1 MFEIQN
7 YASFIAAI
15 LLFQLAP
22 GPGTLAIL
30 NATGRGGIGAG
41 MGAVLGT
48 LSGDFVYMA
57 AAVLGLAAV
66 LEAYPSVLS
75 AMQWAGVSYL
85 CWMGW
90 KLLRAPAGDLS
101 VENSKPPG
109 GWIYFRQAFAVS
121 LTNPKVVMFFMAFFP
136 LFLAPG
142 STPATL
148 VTMMVHVTGI
158 SLAYQAGLVLIGNT
172 VARKLSRVKHARLMA
187 RWLAGAALI
196 GFGIK
201 LALNN
206 K

>member
-1 MFEIQN
+1 
-7 YASFIAAI
+7 
-15 LLFQLAP
+15 
-22 GPGTLAIL
+22 
-30 NATGRGGIGAG
+30 

-48 LSGDFVYMA
+48 LFGDFVYMA
-57 AAVLGLAAV
+57 AAVLGLAAI

-75 AMQWAGVSYL
+75 AMQWTGVAYL

-90 KLLRAPAGDLS
+90 NLLRAPAGDLPVDEAKS
-101 VENSKPPG
+101 PG

-148 VTMMVHVTGI
+148 VRMMLHVTGI
-158 SLAYQAGLVLIGNT
+158 SLAYQAGMVLIGNAA
-172 VARKLSRVKHARLMA
+172 ARKLSRLKHARLMA
-187 RWLAGAALI
+187 RRLAGVALI